1 MSEEQ
6 QQLLQR
12 IYQEQQ
18 LTESNITLLQQRL
31 ELIQA
36 YLTNFKAGLMVL
48 EEIENKKEGEEMLMN
63 VGGSIFVNAKLVNP
77 SSVTRSIGSG
87 VRIEQ
92 NVGDAKTAV
101 QEQVSK
107 LEKQYESVG
116 EEYQK
121 LVARAQVLSSQ
132 FQQLANQ
139 IQNQEATPSEKNGE
153 E

>member
-31 ELIQA
+31 ELLQA
-36 YLTNFKAGLMVL
+36 YLTNFRAGLMVL
-48 EEIENKKEGEEMLMN
+48 NEIETRKEGEEMLMN
-63 VGGSIFVNAKLVNP
+63 VGGSIFVQAKLVNP
-77 SSVTRSIGSG
+77 QSVTRSIGSG

-92 NVGDAKTAV
+92 NVADAKTAV
-101 QEQVSK
+101 QEQISG
-107 LEKQYESVG
+107 LEKQYEKLA

-121 LVARAQVLSSQ
+121 MIARASVLNSQ
-132 FQQLANQ
+132 FQQLAAQ
-139 IQNQEATPSEKNGE
+139 VQGQDGTPQSSEE
-153 E
+153 

>member
-1 MSEEQ
+1 MSDEQ

-18 LTESNITLLQQRL
+18 LTEQNVTLLQQRL

-36 YLTNFKAGLMVL
+36 YLTNFRSGLMVL
-48 EEIENKKEGEEMLMN
+48 KEIEGREEGEEMLMN
-63 VGGSIFVNAKLVNP
+63 VGGSIFVQAKLVNP

-92 NVGDAKTAV
+92 SVGDAKTAV
-101 QEQVSK
+101 QEQVTG
-107 LEKQYESVG
+107 LEKQYETLA

-121 LVARAQVLSSQ
+121 LVARAQVLNSQ
-132 FQQLANQ
+132 FQQLAAQ
-139 IQNQEATPSEKNGE
+139 VKGQGPAPPSQEE
-153 E
+153 

>member
-1 MSEEQ
+1 MSNEQ

-31 ELIQA
+31 ELVQA
-36 YLTNFKAGLMVL
+36 YLTNFRAGLMVL
-48 EEIENKKEGEEMLMN
+48 EEIEGRKEGEEMLMN
-63 VGGSIFVNAKLVNP
+63 VGGSIFVQAKLVDP

-92 NVGDAKTAV
+92 SVGDAKTAV
-101 QEQVSK
+101 QEQISA
-107 LEKQYESVG
+107 LEKQYETNA

-121 LVARAQVLSSQ
+121 LIARAQVLNSQ
-132 FQQLANQ
+132 FQQLAAQ
-139 IQNQEATPSEKNGE
+139 VQGQESSPSEQE

>member
-1 MSEEQ
+1 MSDEQ

-12 IYQEQQ
+12 LYQEQQ

-48 EEIENKKEGEEMLMN
+48 EEIEGRKEGEEMLMN
-63 VGGSIFVNAKLVNP
+63 VGGSIFVEAKLVNP

-92 NVGDAKTAV
+92 SVGDAKTAV
-101 QEQVSK
+101 QEQVSV
-107 LEKQYESVG
+107 LEKQYETIA

-121 LVARAQVLSSQ
+121 LIARAQVLNSQ
-132 FQQLANQ
+132 FQQLAAQ
-139 IQNQEATPSEKNGE
+139 VQGQGITPPSQEE
-153 E
+153 

>member
-1 MSEEQ
+1 MSDEQ

-31 ELIQA
+31 ELVQA

-48 EEIENKKEGEEMLMN
+48 EEIEGRKEGEEMLMN
-63 VGGSIFVNAKLVNP
+63 VGGSIFVQAKLVDPAN
-77 SSVTRSIGSG
+77 VTRSIGSG

-92 NVGDAKTAV
+92 SVEDAKTAV
-101 QEQVSK
+101 EEQISG
-107 LEKQYESVG
+107 LEKQYESIA

-121 LVARAQVLSSQ
+121 LIARAQVLNAQ
-132 FQQLANQ
+132 FQQLAAQ
-139 IQNQEATPSEKNGE
+139 IQGQGQAPPTQEE
-153 E
+153 

>member
-1 MSEEQ
+1 MSDEQ

-31 ELIQA
+31 ELLQA
-36 YLTNFKAGLMVL
+36 YLTNFRAGLMVL
-48 EEIENKKEGEEMLMN
+48 EEIEGRTEGEEMLMN
-63 VGGSIFVNAKLVNP
+63 VGGSIFIQAKLVNP

-92 NVGDAKTAV
+92 SVADAKTAV
-101 QEQVSK
+101 QEQISG
-107 LEKQYESVG
+107 LEKQYETLA

-121 LVARAQVLSSQ
+121 MIARASVLTSK
-132 FQQLANQ
+132 FQQLADQ
-139 IQNQEATPSEKNGE
+139 VQGQGMTPQSAE